1 MRQLDDELLEEVL
14 KWQSKRYILL
24 LSAIDSTNR
33 LKGLVLSSDEEA
45 IDLELDVRE
54 SILDELK
61 VFDEE
66 FKVLTVDLEE
76 EDIQTLLSKDDEA
89 KNLSPLEKTLRKANR
104 SSSDASYKL
113 IISDK
118 EFRSFFRGKEVP
130 KS

>member
-118 EFRSFFRGKEVP
+118 EFRSFFKGKEVP

>member
-104 SSSDASYKL
+104 SSSDASYIL

-118 EFRSFFRGKEVP
+118 EFRSFFKGKEVP